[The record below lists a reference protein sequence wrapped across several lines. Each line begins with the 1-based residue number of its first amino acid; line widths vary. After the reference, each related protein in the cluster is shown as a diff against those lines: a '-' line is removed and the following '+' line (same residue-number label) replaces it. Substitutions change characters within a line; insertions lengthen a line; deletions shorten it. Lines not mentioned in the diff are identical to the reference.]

1 MPFIHVFGSS
11 HANPR
16 HGLPSILKKRY
27 EIVPDSTFREKY
39 RIGEVFGFSGG
50 RVGNPAVSNTFV
62 SKATGHAD
70 MPDYNG
76 QVICLLIGTNDWAR
90 DTCSAADLETS
101 IKTLVDRLLKVPR
114 TAVILTGL
122 LPRAANKGPR
132 RTDMTEGTQVVR
144 KLATT
149 YIREEKMV
157 RFVACHQVLLN
168 PGTGHTEDGVKE
180 DESKLKDGVH
190 LRPDAVV
197 LLADKLLEVV
207 RTLPKT
213 FFPAKN
219 SK

>member
-1 MPFIHVFGSS
+1 MPLLHVLGSS

-16 HGLPSILKKRY
+16 HGLPSILRQRY
-27 EIVPDSTFREKY
+27 EAGTDKTFKEKY
-39 RIGEVFGFSGG
+39 RIGTVFGVSGG
-50 RVGNPAVSNTFV
+50 RVGNPAVADTFV
-62 SKATGHAD
+62 SKATHYAD
-70 MPDYNG
+70 MPDYDG

-101 IKTLVDRLLKVPR
+101 FKTLVDRLLKVPR

-122 LPRAANKGPR
+122 LPRATTNGPR
-132 RTDMTEGTQVVR
+132 RTDMTEATQVVR
-144 KLATT
+144 KLATN

-157 RFVACHQVLLN
+157 RFVACHHILLD

-180 DESKLKDGVH
+180 DETKLKDGVH

-207 RTLPKT
+207 RTLPKA
-213 FFPAKN
+213 FFPAQN